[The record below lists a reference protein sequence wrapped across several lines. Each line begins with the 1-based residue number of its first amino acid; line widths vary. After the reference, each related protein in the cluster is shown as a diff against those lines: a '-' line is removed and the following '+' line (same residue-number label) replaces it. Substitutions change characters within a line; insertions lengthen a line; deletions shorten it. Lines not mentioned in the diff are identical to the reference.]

1 MNAIKEVINS
11 VIGKLSDSRKKD
23 LKKELEKG
31 LKKILEKEDLKHIK
45 VATFFYGILC
55 INVDSPAR
63 AYKLNLKKERLVEY
77 LNSNFGEGNLKGI
90 HFRIGKI
97 K

>member
-1 MNAIKEVINS
+1 MDGIKEVINS

-23 LKKELEKG
+23 FKKELEGG
-31 LKKILEKEDLKHIK
+31 LKKILEKEDLRHVK
-45 VATFFYGILC
+45 VTTFFHGILC

-63 AYKLNLKKERLVEY
+63 AYKLNLKKERLTEY
-77 LNSNFGEGNLKGI
+77 LNNNFGEGNLKDI
-90 HFRIGKI
+90 RFRIGKI